1 MISRRNLFAAAAATA
16 VLPSVAALAPRASAA
31 TGSTLNIDLQNNT
44 GSNTVYAY
52 VTGLAI
58 DNGNAWFLL
67 QSDGRTP
74 YYPPSPPS
82 TLTPLG
88 ANCAIPLGP
97 NGSTT
102 RITIPHLAGGRIWFS
117 IDNPLTFLVNPGPA
131 LVFPSVS
138 NPSDPNI
145 NVMWDFCEFTFNS
158 TNLWAN
164 ISMVD
169 FVAIPIGLTS
179 TGAAG
184 TQTAPGLP
192 AGALDTVCSALQA
205 QSAADG
211 QGWNQLIVTS
221 GGANLRALSPNN
233 GIAQNSSL
241 FAGYFDGYLDQ
252 VWSKY
257 SSQTLS
263 IDTQAQWGTVTGNV
277 SGGVLNFPGVGSF
290 GRPSSADIFSC
301 NSGPFNTSGV
311 EMGALTARISAA
323 INRTTLLIDSDQP
336 AGENPANYYQYPQ
349 TNHYARIVH
358 ATSIDGR
365 GYAFPYDDVAP
376 TGGVDQSGAVVD
388 QNPTLLTVTLSP
400 VHGGGGGGGGNP
412 VIQVQAESGTLHGLG
427 TEAIYPGYTGSGY
440 VAGWNHDGQWVD
452 LHPSVSQ
459 AGPYTLTLRYSAAA
473 GNASRYIYVNGS
485 GVVNNLSLPGTGSWS
500 SWNTVTVPNVALNAG
515 SNTISVIYNS
525 SLGSSNYLNLD
536 EITVQYAG

>member
-1 MISRRNLFAAAAATA
+1 VISRRTFVMASAAALA
-16 VLPSVAALAPRASAA
+16 LPSVVAVASPAEA
-31 TGSTLNIDLQNNT
+31 TSSTLNIDLKNNT

-52 VTGLAI
+52 ITGLAI

-67 QSDGRTP
+67 QADGHTP

-88 ANCAIPLGP
+88 ANCAIPLGSS
-97 NGSTT
+97 GSTT
-102 RITIPHLAGGRIWFS
+102 RVTIPRLAGGRIWFS
-117 IDNPLTFLVNPGPA
+117 IDNPLTFFVNPGPA

-145 NVMWDFCEFTFNS
+145 NIMWDFCEFTFNA
-158 TNLWAN
+158 TELYAN

-169 FVAIPIGLTS
+169 FVAIPIALSS

-184 TQTAPGLP
+184 TQSAPGLP
-192 AGALDTVCSALQA
+192 AGALDTVCNALQA

-233 GIAQNSSL
+233 GIVRNSALLS
-241 FAGYFDGYLDQ
+241 GYFNGYLDQ

-263 IDTQAQWGTVTGNV
+263 IDTQGSWGTVTGQV

-290 GRPSSADIFSC
+290 ARPSSADIFSC
-301 NSGPFNTSGV
+301 NSGPFNTSGA
-311 EMGALTARISAA
+311 EMGALTARLSAA
-323 INRTTLLIDSDQP
+323 MNRTTLLIDSNQP
-336 AGENPANYYQYPQ
+336 DGENPANYYQFPQ

-388 QNPTLLTVTLSP
+388 SNPTLLTVTLSP
-400 VHGGGGGGGGNP
+400 VHGGGNP
-412 VIQVQAESGTLHGLG
+412 VLALQAENGTLHNLS
-427 TEAIYPGYTGSGY
+427 TESIYAGYTGTGY
-440 VAGWNHDGQWVD
+440 VAGWNRDGQWVD
-452 LHPSVSQ
+452 LHPNVSQ
-459 AGPYTLTLRYSAAA
+459 AGKYAITLRYAAAA
-473 GNASRYIYVNGS
+473 GNASRYIYVNGA
-485 GVVNNLSLPGTGSWS
+485 GVVNNLSLPGTGAWT
-500 SWNTVTVPNVALNAG
+500 SWNTVTVPGVTLNAG
-515 SNTISVIYNS
+515 ANTVSVIYNS
-525 SLGSSNYLNLD
+525 SLGSSNYVNLD
-536 EITVQYAG
+536 EILVQYTG

>member
-16 VLPSVAALAPRASAA
+16 VFPSVLTAASRASAA
-31 TGSTLNIDLQNNT
+31 TSSTLNIDLSNNT
-44 GSNTVYAY
+44 GSNEVYAF

-67 QSDGRTP
+67 EADGRTP
-74 YYPPSPPS
+74 YYPPSPSS

-88 ANCAIPLGP
+88 ANCAIPLGAS
-97 NGSTT
+97 GSTT

-117 IDNPLTFLVNPGPA
+117 IGSPLTFLVNPGPA

-138 NPSDPNI
+138 NPTDPNI
-145 NVMWDFCEFTFNS
+145 NLMWDFCEFTFNS

-169 FVAIPIGLTS
+169 FVAIPIALTS

-184 TQTAPGLP
+184 TQTALGLP
-192 AGALDTVCSALQA
+192 AGALDTVSSALQA

-211 QGWNQLIVTS
+211 QGWNQLVVTN

-233 GIAQNSSL
+233 GIVQNPSL
-241 FAGYFDGYLDQ
+241 LSGYFDGYLDQ

-263 IDTQAQWGTVTGNV
+263 IDTQGQWGTVTGNV

-290 GRPSSADIFSC
+290 AKPSSADIFSC

-323 INRTTLLIDSDQP
+323 MNRTTLLIDSDQP
-336 AGENPANYYQYPQ
+336 AGENPADYYQYAQ

-358 ATSIDGR
+358 ATSLDGR

-388 QNPTLLTVTLSP
+388 PNPTLLTVTLSP
-400 VHGGGGGGGGNP
+400 VHGGGGGGSP
-412 VIQVQAESGTLHGLG
+412 AVQVQAEDGTLHGLS
-427 TEAIYPGYTGSGY
+427 TEAIYPGYTGTGY
-440 VAGWNHDGQWVD
+440 VAGWNKDGQWVD
-452 LHPSVSQ
+452 LHPNVSQ
-459 AGPYTLTLRYSAAA
+459 SGSYSVTLRYSAAA

-485 GVVNNLSLPGTGSWS
+485 GVVNNLTLPGTGSWS
-500 SWNTVTVPNVALNAG
+500 SWSTVTIPGVALNAG
-515 SNTISVIYNS
+515 ANTISVIYNS
-525 SLGSSNYLNLD
+525 SLGSSNYVNLD
-536 EITVQYAG
+536 EITVQYTG